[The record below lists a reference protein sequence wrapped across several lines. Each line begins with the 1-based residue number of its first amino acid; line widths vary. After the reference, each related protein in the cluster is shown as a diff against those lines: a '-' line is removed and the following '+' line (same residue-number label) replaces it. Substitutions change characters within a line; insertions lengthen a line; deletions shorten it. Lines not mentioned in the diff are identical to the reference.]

1 MASALVLY
9 CSLRSV
15 PFNLFVASN
24 VGSPFVSS
32 FWSHVI
38 EQSLCWKKQ
47 KEEGSMIAFLLKRNN
62 WTKIVLQQADFYC
75 GERKKNGVSPIDI
88 KRFKGRMFS
97 NPLLVVEGFN
107 NIVKRVHIAFE
118 RTLRNFWSFPQ
129 VVNLIFFPSKSKIVE
144 WIILSNFRSLKTT
157 SFQ

>member
-9 CSLRSV
+9 YSLRSV

-97 NPLLVVEGFN
+97 NPLLVVFAK
-107 NIVKRVHIAFE
+107 VPK
-118 RTLRNFWSFPQ
+118 
-129 VVNLIFFPSKSKIVE
+129 
-144 WIILSNFRSLKTT
+144 FRETKYEKVRETKNWAKLYP
-157 SFQ
+157 